1 MAFTKRHYAL
11 EAAVVLQ
18 SFAEFFTPIHI
29 YKQREN
35 RRRES
40 LEKLITLHKARAVY
54 LGRLEQNQNYCEKER
69 PNK

>member
-29 YKQREN
+29 SKHRIAHNSVTVRNCVTREIP
-35 RRRES
+35 
-40 LEKLITLHKARAVY
+40 KIF
-54 LGRLEQNQNYCEKER
+54 
-69 PNK
+69 